1 MNKALV
7 SIVVPVYSGES
18 YLATLVEE
26 LARQRQEWRE
36 RNYPLDLCEAIFVED
51 EAVDGSA
58 KVLCEL
64 AGRYPWLRVLSL
76 SRNFGQHPATVAGL
90 LHSSGDW
97 VVTMDEDLQH
107 PPKYLLTLLRKVIAE
122 SSDLVYAAPTGKV
135 HGSLFRDWS
144 SRVYKALMAQLTSSP
159 NVKYFNSFRVI
170 RGSIARAAAAVCGYD
185 MYLDVAFSW
194 FTNRIDV
201 LPLLLVDSRYVAE
214 GRSGY
219 NLRRLLSHARRLIA
233 SSRVRLPRL
242 GGFIGLLAVTVSS
255 VYGLFVL
262 VHRIFSPQLVG
273 APGWTSLMLVLLF
286 FGGLSALMLGI
297 LIEYVGIMLLQSQG
311 KPTFFVVDRAQDDAV
326 RELLDLIPDNR
337 SD

>member
-1 MNKALV
+1 
-7 SIVVPVYSGES
+7 
-18 YLATLVEE
+18 
-26 LARQRQEWRE
+26 
-36 RNYPLDLCEAIFVED
+36 
-51 EAVDGSA
+51 
-58 KVLCEL
+58 
-64 AGRYPWLRVLSL
+64 
-76 SRNFGQHPATVAGL
+76 
-90 LHSSGDW
+90 
-97 VVTMDEDLQH
+97 
-107 PPKYLLTLLRKVIAE
+107 
-122 SSDLVYAAPTGKV
+122 
-135 HGSLFRDWS
+135 
-144 SRVYKALMAQLTSSP
+144 
-159 NVKYFNSFRVI
+159 
-170 RGSIARAAAAVCGYD
+170 
-185 MYLDVAFSW
+185 
-194 FTNRIDV
+194 
-201 LPLLLVDSRYVAE
+201 VAE

-242 GGFIGLLAVTVSS
+242 GGFIGLLAVAVSS